1 MAMLILNNLCSQLV
15 VMKFG
20 GKVMAFILQT
30 MRKYLKP
37 TNYLTLV
44 ILATKHWFP
53 LETSVLMCFITP
65 SVSVVDTLSMRLQS
79 LLL

>member
-1 MAMLILNNLCSQLV
+1 MAMLILNLCLQLV

-44 ILATKHWFP
+44 NLATKRWFP
-53 LETSVLMCFITP
+53 VETSVLMCFITP
-65 SVSVVDTLSMRLQS
+65 SVSVVDTLSVRLQS